1 MKYSDEIRKQI
12 IKNEESLNNNACR
25 ASDAIRFHKENE
37 DFRTPFAKDIDSIIH
52 TPSYT
57 RYLDKTQVYT
67 NSNNSN
73 ISTRMTHVQ
82 FVSRA
87 SRTIA
92 RALNLNEDLCE
103 AISLAHDIGHTP
115 FGHLGE
121 AILNDISIRET
132 GIGFYH
138 NLNSVRTLMDLEKRG
153 EGCNLT
159 LQVLDGIMCHNG
171 EMVNIEYK
179 KMLKTKEQFLE
190 EYNKCLIGKKQ
201 TNTLRPMTL
210 EGCIVRISDIIGYI
224 GKDIDDSRR
233 LGLFD
238 VNTIPE
244 HIKENLGTTNSEI
257 MNSIIVDII
266 EQSYNKD
273 YIKMSDNIFNCIV
286 DLKAFNYK
294 HIYDNANDEINI
306 KRYKDI
312 MEKLYKTY
320 IGAIKNSKT
329 ENDIYTLFLNDMKD
343 SYLKNTTD
351 EQKVI
356 DYISGMTDNFIHEQY
371 KKYIELNW

>member
-1 MKYSDEIRKQI
+1 MKYTDEIKKQI
-12 IKNEESLNNNACR
+12 IKNEECLNKHACR
-25 ASDAIRFHKENE
+25 SSGAVRFEKESD
-37 DFRTPFAKDIDSIIH
+37 DFRTPFAKDIDTIIH
-52 TPSYT
+52 TLSYT

-121 AILNDISIRET
+121 SILDNISRRET
-132 GIGFYH
+132 GLGFYH
-138 NLNSVRTLMDLEKRG
+138 NLNSVRTLMDIEKKG
-153 EGCNLT
+153 DGCNLT

-171 EMVNIEYK
+171 EMVNAKYTN
-179 KMLKTKEQFLE
+179 MLKSKEQFLE
-190 EYNKCLIGKKQ
+190 EYNSCLNGKKEIS
-201 TNTLRPMTL
+201 TLRPMTL

-224 GKDIDDSRR
+224 GKDIDDSKR

-238 VNTIPE
+238 VSTIPE
-244 HIKENLGTTNSEI
+244 HIKENLGTTNAEI

-273 YIKMSDNIFNCIV
+273 YIKISDNIFNCIA
-286 DLKAFNYK
+286 DLKDFNYK
-294 HIYDNANDEINI
+294 HIYNNANDQINI
-306 KRYKDI
+306 KKYTDI
-312 MEKLYKTY
+312 MEKLYNTY
-320 IGAIKNSKT
+320 IDAIRNNKKD
-329 ENDIYTLFLNDMKD
+329 NDIYTLFLNDMKD
-343 SYLKNTTD
+343 SYLDNTTD

-356 DYISGMTDNFIHEQY
+356 DYISGMTNNFIYDQY
-371 KKYIELNW
+371 KKYIELN